1 MAELP
6 LPPAFASAGG
16 GGENML
22 NLDDVF
28 SDIFFSPDG
37 ELLEL
42 PSDDEG
48 GVTLGDDM
56 QHEGGAFAPNRGV
69 QYGVLMPQVAA
80 AAAPMPASAA
90 APAGGSSG
98 GIKLGVTAPS
108 LARPSQPSKA
118 SPYSALPTFSAGIGG
133 GGGGSSAP
141 LTEAQKAERREKNR
155 EHAKRSRV
163 RKKFLLESLQRS
175 VDTLQNENASLKA
188 SIREYMGETGDEL
201 IAKCVPEGEDDLV
214 TSNPSRA
221 TRVLDDPDYSLVKAL
236 QLAQQNF
243 VITDASLPD
252 NPIVFASSGFLTLT
266 GYAADQILGRNCRFL
281 QGPETD
287 PRAVAV
293 IRSAIE
299 RGEDTSVCLLNYRA
313 DGTTFYNQFFVASLC
328 NGEGKVVNYVG
339 VQSKVSDE
347 YARLVMAQQEAEW
360 AQAAKGA
367 ARRK

>member
-69 QYGVLMPQVAA
+69 H
-80 AAAPMPASAA
+80 
-90 APAGGSSG
+90 
-98 GIKLGVTAPS
+98 
-108 LARPSQPSKA
+108 
-118 SPYSALPTFSAGIGG
+118 AGIGG